1 MTILLFWTAVGAFV
15 AAFTY
20 RRAYGRLPV
29 IITRNS
35 LSLHSSST
43 EEFAPPTARELWGFR
58 IAFWVGIGMFSI
70 FGSLAALAK
79 DMG

>member
-20 RRAYGRLPV
+20 RRAYGRLPTK
-29 IITRNS
+29 IHNTS
-35 LSLHSSST
+35 LGLYGST
-43 EEFAPPTARELWGFR
+43 MQEFAPPAPRELWGFR
-58 IAFWVGIGMFSI
+58 IAFWVGVGMFSI

-79 DMG
+79 DVG